1 MQKVITPSVLYV
13 CVWIRTAGGSHPVPL
28 THSHS
33 HAYMQT
39 DIMALIFITEFFLA
53 KLDHTHTQIYAD
65 FISDIQHG
73 TGPLFKLIDQ
83 IQCRLANI
91 GKQS

>member
-53 KLDHTHTQIYAD
+53 KLDHTHTHTHKYMLTSSQTFSMARA
-65 FISDIQHG
+65 
-73 TGPLFKLIDQ
+73 LCL
-83 IQCRLANI
+83 N
-91 GKQS
+91 